1 MITDKKVKAL
11 GRGLEALIG
20 SYEPQESDAVRTV
33 DISLIDN
40 NPGQPRKHFNEERL
54 AELAASIEQHG
65 IVQPL
70 IVKRN
75 GERYTI
81 IAGERR
87 FRAARLAGLDEVP
100 VVIRDMDDS
109 EVMEVAL
116 IENIQRE
123 NLNPIEEAAAISFL
137 MQQHDLTQEEV
148 AKRLSKSRPAI
159 ANSVRL
165 LSMPQNV
172 QQHLRE
178 GKILPGHARALGAIT
193 DPELLEKTADK
204 CARQGWS
211 VRETEEQVK
220 KAMTLAELA
229 KRPRK
234 TRRLS
239 NDLAAAR
246 TRMRE
251 RLGTKVDIQGDENKG
266 KIVIDYYTSEGLQEI
281 FERIMGEND

>member
-1 MITDKKVKAL
+1 METTNRKGL
-11 GRGLEALIG
+11 GKGLESLFT
-20 SYEPQESDAVRTV
+20 SYEPQDGDVVRS
-33 DISLIDN
+33 ISVNLIDN
-40 NPGQPRKHFNEERL
+40 NPGQPRKQFNEEKLNEL
-54 AELAASIEQHG
+54 AESISQHG

-70 IVKRN
+70 IVMRN

-87 FRAARLAGLDEVP
+87 FRAARIAGIDEVP
-100 VVIRDMDDS
+100 AIVRDMDGK

-123 NLNPIEEAAAISFL
+123 NLNPIEEAAAIRFL
-137 MQQHDLTQEEV
+137 MNEHDLTQEEV

-165 LSMPQNV
+165 LQLPEGV
-172 QQHLRE
+172 QDFIRE
-178 GKILPGHARALGAIT
+178 GKIQPGHARALGAIT
-193 DPELLEKTADK
+193 DPELLEKTAEK
-204 CARQGWS
+204 CAENGWS

-220 KAMTLAELA
+220 KAMTLAELH

-234 TRRLS
+234 RRTLT

-246 TRMRE
+246 SKLRE
-251 RLGTKVDIQGDENKG
+251 RLGTRVDIQGDEKKG
-266 KIVIDYYTSEGLQEI
+266 KIIIEYYTDEGLQSIYET
-281 FERIMGEND
+281 IMGGEE

>member
-1 MITDKKVKAL
+1 MEINKKGKGL
-11 GRGLEALIG
+11 GKGLDALIG
-20 SYEPQESDAVRTV
+20 GFEQTENDTVRTV
-33 DISLIDN
+33 SIDLVDN
-40 NPGQPRKHFNEERL
+40 NPGQPRKQFDEEKL
-54 AELAASIEQHG
+54 SELAHSIEQHG

-87 FRAARLAGLDEVP
+87 FRAARKAGLREIPIIV
-100 VVIRDMDDS
+100 RDMDDR

-137 MQQHDLTQEEV
+137 MKQHDLTQEEV

-165 LSMPQNV
+165 LAMPEKV
-172 QQHLRE
+172 QEYLRS
-178 GKILPGHARALGAIT
+178 GSILPGHARVLGAIT
-193 DPELLEKTADK
+193 DEELLNKTAEK
-204 CARQGWS
+204 CAESGWS

-220 KAMTLAELA
+220 KAMTLADLA

-234 TRRLS
+234 SKRLS
-239 NDLAAAR
+239 NDLSAAR
-246 TRMRE
+246 SRMRE
-251 RLGTKVDIQGDENKG
+251 RLGTRVDIQGDENKG
-266 KIVIDYYTSEGLQEI
+266 KIVIDYYTSDGLQEI
-281 FERIMGEND
+281 YARIMGEDE

>member
-1 MITDKKVKAL
+1 MAVNRKNKGL
-11 GRGLEALIG
+11 GKGLDSLFG
-20 SYEPQESDAVRTV
+20 SYEPNEKDVVKT
-33 DISLIDN
+33 ISVNLIDN
-40 NPGQPRKHFNEERL
+40 NPDQPRKIFNEEKL
-54 AELAASIEQHG
+54 AELAESIKEHG

-87 FRAARLAGLDEVP
+87 FRAAMMAELREVP
-100 VVIRDMDDS
+100 AIVRDMDGR

-123 NLNPIEEAAAISFL
+123 NLNPIEEAAAIRFL
-137 MQQHDLTQEEV
+137 MKEHDLTQEEV

-165 LSMPQNV
+165 LQLHDAV
-172 QQHLRE
+172 QEYLRE
-178 GKILPGHARALGAIT
+178 GRIQPGHARVLASVEDEA
-193 DPELLEKTADK
+193 LLEKLAEK
-204 CARQGWS
+204 CAECGWS

-220 KAMTLAELA
+220 KAITLAELH
-229 KRPRK
+229 KRPRRV
-234 TRRLS
+234 RRLS

-246 TRMRE
+246 ARMRE
-251 RLGTKVDIQGDENKG
+251 RLGTRVDIQGDEHRG
-266 KIVIDYYTSEGLQEI
+266 KIIIEYYSDDGLQSIYEAI
-281 FERIMGEND
+281 VGAEE

>member
-1 MITDKKVKAL
+1 METNNRKGL
-11 GRGLEALIG
+11 GKGLESLFS
-20 SYEPQESDAVRTV
+20 SYEPQETDVVRL
-33 DISLIDN
+33 ISVNLIDN
-40 NPGQPRKHFNEERL
+40 NPGQPRKIFNEEKLNEL
-54 AELAASIEQHG
+54 AESIKQHG

-87 FRAARLAGLDEVP
+87 FRAARIAELSEVP
-100 VVIRDMDDS
+100 AIVRDMDGR

-123 NLNPIEEAAAISFL
+123 NLNPIEEAAAIRFL
-137 MQQHDLTQEEV
+137 MNEHDLTQEEV

-165 LSMPQNV
+165 LQLPESV
-172 QQHLRE
+172 QQNLRE
-178 GKILPGHARALGAIT
+178 GKLQPGHARVLAAIT
-193 DPELLEKTADK
+193 DEELLEKTAEK
-204 CARQGWS
+204 CAENGWS

-220 KAMTLAELA
+220 KAMTLAELH

-234 TRRLS
+234 RRTLT

-246 TRMRE
+246 AKLRE
-251 RLGTKVDIQGDENKG
+251 RLGTRVDIQGDEQKG
-266 KIVIDYYTSEGLQEI
+266 KIIIEYFTDEGLQTIYEA
-281 FERIMGEND
+281 IMGGEE

>member
-1 MITDKKVKAL
+1 MITDKKSKGL

-20 SYEPQESDAVRTV
+20 SYEPQENDAVRTV

-40 NPGQPRKHFNEERL
+40 NPGQPRKQFDEEKL
-54 AELAASIEQHG
+54 NELASSIEQHG

-70 IVKRN
+70 IVKKN
-75 GERYTI
+75 GGRYTI

-87 FRAARLAGLDEVP
+87 FRAARIAGLTEIP
-100 VVIRDMDDS
+100 VVIRDMDDR
-109 EVMEVAL
+109 EIMEVAL

-137 MQQHDLTQEEV
+137 MRQHDLTQEEV

-165 LSMPQNV
+165 LSMPETV
-172 QQHLRE
+172 QEHLRE
-178 GKILPGHARALGAIT
+178 GKILPGHARVLGAIT
-193 DPELLEKTADK
+193 DEELLKKTADK
-204 CARQGWS
+204 CAKQGWS
-211 VRETEEQVK
+211 VRETQEQVE

-234 TRRLS
+234 TKRLS

-246 TRMRE
+246 SRLRD

-266 KIVIDYYTSEGLQEI
+266 KIVIDYYSSDCLQEI

>member
-1 MITDKKVKAL
+1 METNNRKGL
-11 GRGLEALIG
+11 GKGLESLFS
-20 SYEPQESDAVRTV
+20 SYEPQETDVVRL
-33 DISLIDN
+33 ISVNLIDN
-40 NPGQPRKHFNEERL
+40 NPGQPRKIFNEEKLNEL
-54 AELAASIEQHG
+54 AESIKQHG

-87 FRAARLAGLDEVP
+87 FRAARIAELSEVP
-100 VVIRDMDDS
+100 AIVRDMDGR

-116 IENIQRE
+116 IENIQRK
-123 NLNPIEEAAAISFL
+123 NLNPIEEAAAIRFL
-137 MQQHDLTQEEV
+137 MNEHDLTQEEV

-165 LSMPQNV
+165 LQLPESV
-172 QQHLRE
+172 QQNLRE
-178 GKILPGHARALGAIT
+178 GKLQPGHARVLAAIT
-193 DPELLEKTADK
+193 DEELLEKTAEK
-204 CARQGWS
+204 CAENGWS

-220 KAMTLAELA
+220 KAMTLAELH

-234 TRRLS
+234 RRTLT

-246 TRMRE
+246 AKLRE
-251 RLGTKVDIQGDENKG
+251 RLGTRVDIQGDEQKG
-266 KIVIDYYTSEGLQEI
+266 KIIIEYFTDEGLQTIYEA
-281 FERIMGEND
+281 IMGGEE

>member
-1 MITDKKVKAL
+1 METNNRKGL
-11 GRGLEALIG
+11 GKGLESLFS
-20 SYEPQESDAVRTV
+20 SYEPQETDVVRL
-33 DISLIDN
+33 ISVNLIDN
-40 NPGQPRKHFNEERL
+40 NPGQPRKIFNEEKLNEL
-54 AELAASIEQHG
+54 AESIKQHG

-87 FRAARLAGLDEVP
+87 FRAARIAELSEVP
-100 VVIRDMDDS
+100 AIVREMDGR

-123 NLNPIEEAAAISFL
+123 NLNPIEEAAAIRFL
-137 MQQHDLTQEEV
+137 MNEHDLTQEEV

-165 LSMPQNV
+165 LQLPESV
-172 QQHLRE
+172 QQNLRE
-178 GKILPGHARALGAIT
+178 GKLQPGHARVLAAIT
-193 DPELLEKTADK
+193 DEELLEKTAEK
-204 CARQGWS
+204 CAENGWS

-220 KAMTLAELA
+220 KAMTLAELH

-234 TRRLS
+234 RRTLT

-246 TRMRE
+246 AKLRE
-251 RLGTKVDIQGDENKG
+251 RLGTRVDIQGDEKKG
-266 KIVIDYYTSEGLQEI
+266 KIIIEYFTDEGLQAI
-281 FERIMGEND
+281 YDTIMGGEE